1 MRKGGEGGGWG
12 AGVGT
17 TLSNRPPNPRSTEV
31 FICTSPLMKY
41 DHCVHEK
48 VRLPQHF
55 TRRLRL
61 LSPDLLKKAAET
73 ETVGGGGGGV
83 EGSHISH
90 ELL

>member
-1 MRKGGEGGGWG
+1 
-12 AGVGT
+12 
-17 TLSNRPPNPRSTEV
+17 
-31 FICTSPLMKY
+31 MKY